1 MNSRFIRLERLVGIT
16 LWLSVCILA
25 WPARCSAQPA
35 GQAAKPAEPKNGL
48 APIKTWAVLGD
59 KATTASGLTDALLAE
74 LSATDMQLVE
84 REQLQ
89 QAVDE
94 QVFRTLM
101 SGLSVESRRL
111 GQIVNAD
118 ALIIISHA
126 SQPGR
131 PEDKLPMQNNGL
143 RLIIC
148 ECRQGLRIGEL
159 NLELR
164 PVDQQ
169 AVFLA
174 RYIQDRRQQF
184 AAGIHTIVG
193 LAPLACRNIEHG
205 FDHLQQRYFDML
217 TGRLMT
223 IPGLALLEMPE
234 ARTIASEPGAGD
246 QAQDR
251 LLPIMVECEYRVELE
266 QNASQVQFKAQLTGA
281 SIETIDSPKL
291 TFEQSAAWLGNEL
304 VEQILKRGRG
314 VPLKLSDQQAL
325 LAQRADYL
333 MRLGDLKG
341 AVQCREAFLLAE
353 PSSIEQ
359 RTAIIEDLLTLGNRN
374 ATVASSGTT
383 GVRERTA
390 RLVEMEAYW
399 TPIVLDHLAYLIEN
413 REVDQ
418 AQAIDLM
425 GRMQA
430 VRFLQGSYVHVVQL
444 VKHEKDVRAGLD
456 MLLSANRRFV
466 LHTAAKVLELDATPL
481 STAELTHRQLA
492 AWQSAV
498 MRMVADDIALNAG
511 AMDSFRYLEQVIL
524 DRIPEELPTS
534 WEVLNAISTYRRS
547 FSPMRVRKRDGAF
560 ESVAIHIDEGA
571 MQAWL
576 QRLVVS
582 RHLHLRWYGRAIQ
595 LTDKLPTGEVALS
608 AELQSEMDQLIT
620 EIQARPQSHLRGNNG
635 ARLEALLDRLT
646 SVNSRYKPQQ
656 ATQTEVGRPPLPA
669 NDRIAGKMSIE
680 KLNIKFPDE
689 IEEVKDYIKTDKGVD
704 IVVGTRAGVLK
715 DNLSFSPIG
724 PKLSWQDSVAWD
736 GEHLWIAQLNRGISR
751 YDLQGNLVGQLTAN
765 EGLPGNDVDLQVLA
779 IQKNQLLVH
788 GSIGSDIGNRRCW
801 LALVSVV
808 NDKPQIKIIHEAR
821 QPYRAAF
828 NLKDPS
834 VPLTNDDLTMSYKL
848 MWWNAVS
855 INQRRI
861 AFIGRQ
867 AAPLAVDI
875 ETGKVEV
882 VTFDPRA
889 AHAWGTV
896 MASDGF
902 LYKAYT
908 TGVAQYTLPAD
919 SLQPLVQRRVIDSWL
934 PNSAPLWAN
943 ESPRLMEHEGW
954 IYMTGQVWYRFRPDG
969 SSVERLVAPETPRW
983 DSYRFAAPS
992 NHFGVVGWSSHSANL
1007 YRVTLPK

>member
-1 MNSRFIRLERLVGIT
+1 MNTRFTRLERLVAIT
-16 LWLSVCILA
+16 LWLTVCILA
-25 WPARCSAQPA
+25 CPARCSAQAA
-35 GQAAKPAEPKNGL
+35 GQAAKPAEPKKGL

-59 KATTASGLTDALLAE
+59 KATMASGLTDALLAE

-94 QVFRTLM
+94 QVFQTLM
-101 SGLSVESRRL
+101 SGQSAESRRL
-111 GQIVNAD
+111 GKIVNAD
-118 ALIIISHA
+118 ALIIVAHA
-126 SQPGR
+126 SQPG
-131 PEDKLPMQNNGL
+131 NNL

-159 NLELR
+159 NIELR

-169 AVFLA
+169 ALFLA
-174 RYIQDRRQQF
+174 KYIQDRRQQF

-251 LLPIMVECEYRVELE
+251 LLPIMVECEYRVAVE

-291 TFEQSAAWLGNEL
+291 TFEQSTAWLGNEL

-314 VPLKLSDQQAL
+314 KPLKLSDQQAL

-341 AVQCREAFLLAE
+341 AVQCREAYLLAE
-353 PSSIEQ
+353 PSSVEQ
-359 RTAIIEDLLTLGNRN
+359 RTAIIEDLLTLGNRS
-374 ATVASSGTT
+374 ASAASSGMT

-390 RLVEMEAYW
+390 RLVEMAAYW

-418 AQAIDLM
+418 AKAIDLM

-430 VRFLQGSYVHVVQL
+430 VRFLLGSYVHVVQL
-444 VKHEKDVRAGLD
+444 VKDEKDVRAGLD

-466 LHTAAKVLELDATPL
+466 LQTAAKVLVLDAAPS
-481 STAELTHRQLA
+481 STAEFEHRQLA

-524 DRIPEELPTS
+524 DRIPEELPTN
-534 WEVLNAISTYRRS
+534 WEVLNAIFTYRRS
-547 FSPMRVRKRDGAF
+547 FSPMRVRKRDGTY
-560 ESVAIHIDEGA
+560 ESVAIHIEEEA

-576 QRLVVS
+576 QRLAVS
-582 RHLHLRWYGRAIQ
+582 RHLHLRLYGRAIQ
-595 LTDKLPTGEVALS
+595 LMDKLPTGEVALS
-608 AELQSEMDQLIT
+608 TELQNELDQLIT
-620 EIQARPQSHLRGNNG
+620 EMRARPQSQLRGNNG
-635 ARLEALLDRLT
+635 ARLEALLDRL
-646 SVNSRYKPQQ
+646 SYVSSRYKPQQ

-680 KLNIKFPDE
+680 KLNIKFPAEMEE
-689 IEEVKDYIKTDKGVD
+689 IKDYIKTDQGVD
-704 IVVGTRAGVLK
+704 IVVGTRVGVLK
-715 DNLSFSPIG
+715 DDLSFSPIG

-788 GSIGSDIGNRRCW
+788 GSIGSDIGGNRRCW

-808 NDKPQIKIIHEAR
+808 NDAPQIKIIHEAR

-828 NLKDPS
+828 NPKDPS
-834 VPLTNDDLTMSYKL
+834 VPLTNDDLTMSFKL

-882 VTFDPRA
+882 VTFDPTA

-919 SLQPLVQRRVIDSWL
+919 NLQPLVQRRVIDSWL

-992 NHFGVVGWSSHSANL
+992 NHFGVVGWGSSNL